1 MSTSAS
7 YQENEL
13 SKQMELLSENDKNR
27 VINNVCLPLIEHPN
41 DHCIEQEKPKFYKI
55 DETGD
60 EGKMND
66 SWIFFKNIATNPIN
80 ELKRN
85 EIMELTPSSE
95 FVLKYTDED
104 DYMQVLKEIFKPVD
118 KLFPESVIE
127 FLNEFFSELV
137 PRDRQLRMGLAIFT
151 LVCKQQS
158 VLEATSNM
166 DRLTQLQDAID
177 QLAQLFHTS
186 IVHLNQPQNHDAPKL
201 KEDRELIVQDLC
213 KKAKEIDTLIENL
226 PGIKYSEKEQTDII
240 KSLEEELQEANREYL
255 KMVQNAGSLLK
266 KINDTINIIA
276 KDQSLAKDLE

>member
-1 MSTSAS
+1 MQNS
-7 YQENEL
+7 
-13 SKQMELLSENDKNR
+13 
-27 VINNVCLPLIEHPN
+27 LPLE
-41 DHCIEQEKPKFYKI
+41 
-55 DETGD
+55 
-60 EGKMND
+60 
-66 SWIFFKNIATNPIN
+66 
-80 ELKRN
+80 
-85 EIMELTPSSE
+85 
-95 FVLKYTDED
+95 
-104 DYMQVLKEIFKPVD
+104 
-118 KLFPESVIE
+118 
-127 FLNEFFSELV
+127 
-137 PRDRQLRMGLAIFT
+137 
-151 LVCKQQS
+151 QQS

>member
-66 SWIFFKNIATNPIN
+66 SWIFFKNIATNPRN
-80 ELKRN
+80 EFKRN
-85 EIMELTPSSE
+85 ENMELTPSSE

-127 FLNEFFSELV
+127 FLNEFFSEGMQNSL
-137 PRDRQLRMGLAIFT
+137 PLE
-151 LVCKQQS
+151 QQS

>member
-118 KLFPESVIE
+118 KLFPE
-127 FLNEFFSELV
+127 
-137 PRDRQLRMGLAIFT
+137 
-151 LVCKQQS
+151 KQQS

>member
-1 MSTSAS
+1 MFQSNIIKQYNTNIDIQLSTLKVMSTSAS

-13 SKQMELLSENDKNR
+13 SKQMELLK
-27 VINNVCLPLIEHPN
+27 PN

-66 SWIFFKNIATNPIN
+66 SV
-80 ELKRN
+80 E
-85 EIMELTPSSE
+85 
-95 FVLKYTDED
+95 
-104 DYMQVLKEIFKPVD
+104 
-118 KLFPESVIE
+118 
-127 FLNEFFSELV
+127 
-137 PRDRQLRMGLAIFT
+137 
-151 LVCKQQS
+151 QQS

-186 IVHLNQPQNHDAPKL
+186 IVHLNQPQNHDTPKL

-226 PGIKYSEKEQTDII
+226 P
-240 KSLEEELQEANREYL
+240 EEELQEANREYL

>member
-1 MSTSAS
+1 MQSVGYAFIPLGAGSAPDSNANVKTTAVMSTSAS

-27 VINNVCLPLIEHPN
+27 VINNVCLPLIEPN

-66 SWIFFKNIATNPIN
+66 SG
-80 ELKRN
+80 
-85 EIMELTPSSE
+85 
-95 FVLKYTDED
+95 
-104 DYMQVLKEIFKPVD
+104 MQNSLPLE
-118 KLFPESVIE
+118 
-127 FLNEFFSELV
+127 
-137 PRDRQLRMGLAIFT
+137 
-151 LVCKQQS
+151 QQS

-186 IVHLNQPQNHDAPKL
+186 IVHLNQPQNHDTPKL

-226 PGIKYSEKEQTDII
+226 P
-240 KSLEEELQEANREYL
+240 EEELQEANREYL